1 MKSTINNGIYDELAD
16 TWWDENRFLHL
27 LKAMVNPWRVPYF
40 KNALMKHYG
49 QDVSRV
55 RLLDIGCGGG
65 VLTEEFARM
74 GCQAVGIDISPRSIA
89 VAQDHAAQ
97 SGLSIDYRTGEATSL
112 PFEEGSFEAVS
123 CCDMLEHVADWER
136 VIAESARVLKP
147 GGLFLFDTINR
158 TQKSKAVMIHG
169 LQKSSFI
176 RLMPADTHIWEMFIK
191 PDEITTALQKQGMN
205 VEDMQGSKIA
215 KNPLA
220 TLWDVR
226 QKKQGRIT
234 FGELGR
240 RLELKLDKDL
250 SLNYLGYA
258 CKII

>member
-1 MKSTINNGIYDELAD
+1 MSPTINNGIYDELAD

-40 KNALMKHYG
+40 KSALMKHYG
-49 QDVSRV
+49 QDLSRV

-89 VAQDHAAQ
+89 VAQAHAAQ

-123 CCDMLEHVADWER
+123 CCDMLEHVSDWER

-205 VEDMQGSKIA
+205 VEDIQGSKIA

-240 RLELKLDKDL
+240 RLELKLDRDL

-258 CKII
+258 RKAV

>member
-1 MKSTINNGIYDELAD
+1 MRPTINNGIYDELAD
-16 TWWDENRFLHL
+16 TWWDEHQFLHL

-40 KNALMKHYG
+40 KSALMKHYG
-49 QDVSRV
+49 QDLSRV

-65 VLTEEFARM
+65 VLTEEFAWM

-89 VAQDHAAQ
+89 VAQVHAAQ

-123 CCDMLEHVADWER
+123 CCDMLEHVSDWER

-158 TQKSKAVMIHG
+158 TQKSRAVMIHG

-205 VEDMQGSKIA
+205 VEDIQGSKIA

-240 RLELKLDKDL
+240 RLELKLDRDL
-250 SLNYLGYA
+250 SFNYLGYA
-258 CKII
+258 CKIM